1 MQSTLITFYR
11 RKFHLR
17 LAKLEGKD
25 RDGGNLGQSA
35 EGGDV
40 HSQDEK

>member
-1 MQSTLITFYR
+1 MQSALITFYR
-11 RKFHLR
+11 KEISSEV
-17 LAKLEGKD
+17 AKLEGKD